1 MLQIPCSAR
10 PPVSFFVS
18 SAIMSASTNA
28 CASALREQ
36 EPMRPF
42 DARGIGGH
50 FLDRPKYREAVA
62 AHAEGKLVPHVAC
75 VTCKL
80 AVDLGRFVDIADAK
94 EFMISG
100 MCLTCQELVFGTANR
115 LPEWAR

>member
-1 MLQIPCSAR
+1 MLQIPCSAL

-36 EPMRPF
+36 APMRPL
-42 DARGIGGH
+42 DLRPLAH

-62 AHAEGKLVPHVAC
+62 AHAEGKPVPHVAC

-115 LPEWAR
+115 PPEWAR

>member
-1 MLQIPCSAR
+1 MHVPAPSVSRRPCAQLTCGQW
-10 PPVSFFVS
+10 PTIWIAP
-18 SAIMSASTNA
+18 ST
-28 CASALREQ
+28 
-36 EPMRPF
+36 
-42 DARGIGGH
+42 
-50 FLDRPKYREAVA
+50 
-62 AHAEGKLVPHVAC
+62 AHAEGKPVPHVAC